1 MYLQYCAAML
11 ILIRIEIRAVDPR
24 SFFADPDLAVFLNAD
39 QELDAVPDPAL
50 QNCSMTLTL

>member
-11 ILIRIEIRAVDPR
+11 ILSRIEIRAVDPH

-50 QNCSMTLTL
+50 QNYSMTLTL

>member
-11 ILIRIEIRAVDPR
+11 ILIRIEIRAVDPH
-24 SFFADPDLAVFLNAD
+24 SFIADPDLAVFLNAD

-50 QNCSMTLTL
+50 QNYSMTLTL

>member
-1 MYLQYCAAML
+1 ML
-11 ILIRIEIRAVDPR
+11 ILIRIEIRAVDPH